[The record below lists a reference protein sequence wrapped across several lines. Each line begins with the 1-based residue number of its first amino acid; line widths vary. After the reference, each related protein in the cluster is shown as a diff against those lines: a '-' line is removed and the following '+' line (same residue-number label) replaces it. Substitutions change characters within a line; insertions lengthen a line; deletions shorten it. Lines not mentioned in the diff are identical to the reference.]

1 MQRSRDGGELGL
13 GRGALV
19 VVGGSGSLRSTVP
32 WWSRDRTRQEL
43 EKVSCGSALSSSGE
57 RGAGEG
63 RC

>member
-19 VVGGSGSLRSTVP
+19 VGGAGSLRSAVP
-32 WWSRDRTRQEL
+32 WWSRDRARQEL
-43 EKVSCGSALSSSGE
+43 KKVSCGSALSRSGE